1 MKIVKCT
8 IQFKDKL
15 TVKKKGQINLM
26 KIRTSICFFFQ
37 YVVYQK
43 PGEIMEVLILIKL
56 TARFDCCE
64 LTLGFNA

>member
-1 MKIVKCT
+1 
-8 IQFKDKL
+8 
-15 TVKKKGQINLM
+15 M
-26 KIRTSICFFFQ
+26 KIRTSICFLFFNMLI
-37 YVVYQK
+37 VYQK

>member
-1 MKIVKCT
+1 MKIKN
-8 IQFKDKL
+8 FYL
-15 TVKKKGQINLM
+15 L
-26 KIRTSICFFFQ
+26 SIFQ

-64 LTLGFNA
+64 LTLGFNAQKIVEIVDLCINFFK

>member
-26 KIRTSICFFFQ
+26 KIRTSICSLFFN
-37 YVVYQK
+37 
-43 PGEIMEVLILIKL
+43 MLCIKNQG
-56 TARFDCCE
+56 R
-64 LTLGFNA
+64 